1 MDVTIICIG
10 DELLTGDVEDLNST
24 WLARQLVETGAVL
37 KRIVTIP
44 DDTDVIVAEIKQAAT
59 EKVII
64 TGGLGPTHDDITRY
78 AVAKAAGVGLYRDPD
93 AVKIVEKKR
102 GRLVDAAYVMAD
114 IPEKAVVID
123 NPVGAAPGFIID
135 GRIYVLPGVPSEMKA
150 MFNLVRGQFNGP
162 RLIVDWVITKRP
174 ESDIVPTLNE
184 AVKKFPSI
192 AFGSYPSGIVKIKMK
207 SYDAE
212 AVKQAKEWLTS
223 HL

>member
-24 WLARQLVETGAVL
+24 WLARQLAETGALL

-44 DDTDVIVAEIKQAAT
+44 DDVDVIVSEIKQAAT

-78 AVAKAAGVGLYRDPD
+78 AVAKAAGVSLYRDPD

-102 GRLVDAAYVMAD
+102 GRLVEAAYVMAD
-114 IPEKAVVID
+114 IPEKAAVID
-123 NPVGAAPGFIID
+123 NPVGTAPGFIIA

-150 MFNLVRGQFNGP
+150 MFNLVRDQFKGP
-162 RLIVDWVITKRP
+162 RLTVDWVITQRP

-184 AVKKFPSI
+184 AVKKFPTI
-192 AFGSYPSGIVKIKMK
+192 AFGSYPSGVVKIKMK

-212 AVKQAKEWLTS
+212 AVRQAKGWLTN